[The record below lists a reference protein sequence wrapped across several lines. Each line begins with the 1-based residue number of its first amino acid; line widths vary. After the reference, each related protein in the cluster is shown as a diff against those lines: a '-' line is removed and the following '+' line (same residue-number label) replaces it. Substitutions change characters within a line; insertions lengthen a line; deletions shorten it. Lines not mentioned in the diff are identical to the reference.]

1 MDVALSILA
10 LLLSI
15 IGIIGA
21 VVPIPGI
28 IFSYA
33 ALICVFFCGY
43 SGLTISD
50 MVIWAVVSVVV
61 SIIDFWLPPY
71 FTKKFGGSRAGVIG
85 SMVGLVA
92 GVIFFPPLGMIVG
105 PMFGAILGE
114 LVHDRNDIEKAF
126 KIGLAS
132 FAAFI
137 FGTGLKLIAAVWM
150 LCVFISRLVNFISEL
165 SFS

>member
-1 MDVALSILA
+1 MDIALSILA
-10 LLLSI
+10 LLLSM

-21 VVPIPGI
+21 IIPIPGI

-33 ALICVFFCGY
+33 ALICVYFCGY
-43 SGLTISD
+43 SGLTVSD

-61 SIIDFWLPPY
+61 SIIDFWLPPF
-71 FTKKFGGSRAGVIG
+71 FTKKFGGSNAGVIG

-92 GVIFFPPLGMIVG
+92 GLIFFPPVGIIVG

-114 LVHDRNDIEKAF
+114 LIHDKSDIEKAF

-137 FGTGLKLIAAVWM
+137 FGTGLKLIAALWM
-150 LCVFISRLVNFISEL
+150 LWVFLSRAITFISETL
-165 SFS
+165 F